1 MRTPATPP
9 SAALWL
15 LRLALSEDDYETTA
29 GDLEEMFV
37 ADVVPRLGTRR
48 ARRWYW
54 RQAAS
59 ILSRSSRIDVT
70 SCGMSRV

>member
-37 ADVVPRLGTRR
+37 ADVVPRLGPRR

-59 ILSRSSRIDVT
+59 ILVSVITDRA
-70 SCGMSRV
+70 